1 MSIIVVERLQIE
13 QLLGLHRNK
22 DRNVEVDAKHAE
34 LAEFAEVD
42 QSHII
47 GCLIDCG
54 GRVCG
59 LQAGQSDADRL
70 LSTA

>member
-47 GCLIDCG
+47 GCMMDRG
-54 GRVCG
+54 SSVGG
-59 LQAGQSDADRL
+59 LQTGQSAADRL